1 MKRLMIPLL
10 LMASASAAA
19 EQMRHF
25 MHHGYFY
32 GLQADALEYRY
43 GDSGEELG
51 YWSTEAWWGTDE
63 LKALWL
69 SEAEYSFDHD
79 SWEALDNRLAL
90 QTPVS
95 DFIDLRGGLRFDTP
109 DGENRQ
115 YAFVGLNGLL
125 PYWLEMD
132 SNLYVNEYGDV
143 SLDLALEYE
152 LLLTNRLHLTPEL
165 ELDAAFSD
173 DEAVGVGRGLSG
185 MEAGLRL
192 SYDLVDR
199 SIVPYVGVHYER
211 AFGRTADFAA
221 DEGEDRDGWFAVTGV
236 RLMF

>member
-1 MKRLMIPLL
+1 MKRLMIPW
-10 LMASASAAA
+10 LMMVSASAAA
-19 EQMRHF
+19 EQMRHS

-79 SWEALDNRLAL
+79 SWETLDNRLAL

-132 SNLYVNEYGDV
+132 SNLYVNEYGDL

-152 LLLTNRLHLTPEL
+152 LLLNNRLHLTP
-165 ELDAAFSD
+165 
-173 DEAVGVGRGLSG
+173 
-185 MEAGLRL
+185 
-192 SYDLVDR
+192 
-199 SIVPYVGVHYER
+199 
-211 AFGRTADFAA
+211 
-221 DEGEDRDGWFAVTGV
+221 
-236 RLMF
+236 